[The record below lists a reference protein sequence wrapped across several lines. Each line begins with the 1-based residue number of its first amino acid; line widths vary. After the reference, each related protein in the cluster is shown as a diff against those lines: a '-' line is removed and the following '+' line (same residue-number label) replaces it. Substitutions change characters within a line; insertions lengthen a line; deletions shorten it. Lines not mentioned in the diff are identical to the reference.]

1 MVSKFSLSAC
11 FGLLAHVLLAYD
23 RSHIFSHNNIDY
35 DTKASPVAHFKAFYR
50 FSQEFAALN
59 FPVFNC
65 FSLRRSWSPCYAT
78 IDSKI
83 LCQNILDR
91 KWRIGTDNM
100 PLFMR
105 ISLFKRRS
113 STGT

>member
-1 MVSKFSLSAC
+1 MEISRTITILRNVKEIIS
-11 FGLLAHVLLAYD
+11 V
-23 RSHIFSHNNIDY
+23 RINNQ
-35 DTKASPVAHFKAFYR
+35 AARPVAHFKAFYR

-65 FSLRRSWSPCYAT
+65 FSFRRSWSPCYAT

-91 KWRIGTDNM
+91 KWRIGTDKM